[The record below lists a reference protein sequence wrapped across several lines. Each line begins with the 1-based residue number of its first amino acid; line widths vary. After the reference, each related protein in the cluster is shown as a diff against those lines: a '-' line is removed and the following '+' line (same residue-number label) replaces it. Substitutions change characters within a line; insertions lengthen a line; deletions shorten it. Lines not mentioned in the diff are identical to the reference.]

1 MLPQVDYFDSVGN
14 FLQGVWR
21 LISEGVS
28 HIALLPQVLKTS
40 ADWVR
45 VGMDVV
51 PDTLKTVLPLTIGG
65 VLLFRFIRM

>member
-14 FLQGVWR
+14 FMQGVWH
-21 LISEGVS
+21 LIAEGVA
-28 HIALLPQVLKTS
+28 HIALLPKVLTTS

-51 PDTLKTVLPLTIGG
+51 PDTLKAVLPLTIGG